1 MGYGPLITT
10 FGQLSKGSA
19 VLIITP
25 TRFLALAIEPV
36 SLERNIPM
44 CFTIRL
50 KFVKD
55 WLTFCLVQWS

>member
-1 MGYGPLITT
+1 MGYGPIITT

-19 VLIITP
+19 VLIITL

-36 SLERNIPM
+36 YLERDIPV
-44 CFTIRL
+44 CFTIGL

-55 WLTFCLVQWS
+55 WLTFCLVRWS